1 MKEAL
6 QQLYLLEAVSSVLRK
21 FQHNVY
27 AETYNAFPTL
37 LI

>member
-21 FQHNVY
+21 FQHVY